1 MESNDA
7 IEELDNEKPQSL
19 CTVCGQL
26 HSEEENHSYTYTEE
40 VDDDLLCNICLHAL
54 IQPLDTPC
62 GHTYCTLC
70 LTSFLVHEDFCPVD
84 RKHILLQTCKKSTI
98 LVKNL
103 LDKLPVICPF
113 KEHCTDIVQRCD
125 LEEHFQN
132 RCKGASHYG
141 LTKERKRRSQDSSA
155 DCSSSL
161 DLTVAAVSPE
171 LSASAAIALATEE
184 TGQDNPAFSP
194 AKGES
199 HTACEAEENCRLNR
213 NRNRNFERST
223 VRSLSFKKLN
233 RAFSVLRRTKSGS
246 SVVHASDRERANLQN
261 ANIVEDPMGLP
272 RQYHLIPDGEIT
284 CIKINRADLNEILGI
299 RIVGGNETPLT
310 QIIIQHIYQDGVIG
324 RDGRLLPGDMIL
336 KVNGIDISSV
346 PHTYALSVL
355 RQPSK
360 VLRLTVLREQRYK
373 CRTNGVNMEQH
384 SPQDDSIHVVL
395 NKSSHDVQ
403 LGIKL
408 VRRRDEPGIYIF
420 NLLEGGVAAR
430 DGYLQENDR
439 VLSING
445 HDLRNG
451 TPEIAAQLI
460 QASEEGVYFIV
471 SRHSR
476 HQTPDILQ
484 EARWH
489 NNNDS
494 PATCTNERN
503 YFNKNA
509 SRTVLCHE
517 KVVSITKDNT
527 ESLGMT
533 VAGGASNWEWD
544 LPIFVTSVDA
554 DGVIGRDGR
563 LKTGDI
569 LLNVNG
575 INLTGVSRSE
585 AVSLLKNSSSS
596 SVVLKALEIKE
607 YEPEEDN
614 LNNALYMD
622 YLQNGSEQNR
632 EWSPVWVMWLN
643 LPHYLYS
650 CREVVLRRNTAGSL
664 GFSIV
669 GGSDDCSRIKP
680 FFIKSILEGTPAH
693 HDGRLR
699 CGDILLE
706 VNGRCTSGMPYNSLV
721 RMLKEI
727 RGRVVLTIVSWP
739 GSYL

>member
-1 MESNDA
+1 MKALLLLVLPWLSPANYIDNMGNLHFLYS
-7 IEELDNEKPQSL
+7 EL
-19 CTVCGQL
+19 
-26 HSEEENHSYTYTEE
+26 
-40 VDDDLLCNICLHAL
+40 
-54 IQPLDTPC
+54 
-62 GHTYCTLC
+62 
-70 LTSFLVHEDFCPVD
+70 
-84 RKHILLQTCKKSTI
+84 
-98 LVKNL
+98 
-103 LDKLPVICPF
+103 
-113 KEHCTDIVQRCD
+113 
-125 LEEHFQN
+125 
-132 RCKGASHYG
+132 CKGASHYG